1 VITWGKIL
9 KRASNY
15 YSCLTRCPRLQRGS
29 RLSSAFRAAHALL
42 PAIRVYRL
50 RGQCFCTVGG
60 AAQVRMRARS
70 ATARCKDQI
79 AADISCYCARVQQ
92 HHDCG
97 LLLDRTG
104 RVAAAGCWVCGMHCW
119 VCGMHCWHTRASVW
133 IATSFPLRPRAGH
146 HRPLRHTPA
155 HPERAGHGCG
165 CGCGCVY
172 VFVCMCVCVCVC
184 VCVYFVCA
192 CVCDCCHV
200 CRTSHVA

>member
-1 VITWGKIL
+1 MITWEKIL

-15 YSCLTRCPRLQRGS
+15 YSCLTGCPRLQRGS
-29 RLSSAFRAAHALL
+29 RLSSAFRAAYALL
-42 PAIRVYRL
+42 SAIRVYRL
-50 RGQCFCTVGG
+50 RGQCFCTVVG

-119 VCGMHCWHTRASVW
+119 HTRASVW

-155 HPERAGHGCG
+155 HPERAGHGR
-165 CGCGCVY
+165 GCGCVY

-184 VCVYFVCA
+184 ILCVHVCVTAVTYA
-192 CVCDCCHV
+192 AHHTWPE
-200 CRTSHVA
+200 R